1 MSEENVEAA
10 ERAIDAVNRRDIEAV
25 LEELDPEVE
34 WHPMIQV
41 LLGGR
46 RRCVE
51 DTRATVSS
59 TVTSSRF
66 SPSFRSSTRRSETLA
81 TDSS

>member
-1 MSEENVEAA
+1 MSQENVQAA

-41 LLGGR
+41 LLGG
-46 RRCVE
+46 E
-51 DTRATVSS
+51 
-59 TVTSSRF
+59 
-66 SPSFRSSTRRSETLA
+66 ETMYRGHEGYAPCL
-81 TDSS
+81 S